1 MPPSSLDRVI
11 ILAAGLG
18 LRLGALTSD
27 RPKALIHVAGQTLL
41 ERALGFAASLRPRE
55 IVVVA
60 GFRRDLVERH
70 LAALAM
76 PRVRLVDNPA
86 YDRGNL
92 HSVEAA
98 LARHG
103 EGSFLLTNCDHVFP
117 ETAATR
123 IAEGSGVTA
132 YCEFE
137 RAPEP
142 DEMKVVIDDSGALL
156 RIAKALTAFDGCYVG
171 LTRVAG
177 EALGDYR
184 RALARARDLH
194 GDAAVA
200 EHVLQALADGGVRV
214 HAASFDGIAWSEVD
228 TPDDLRR
235 ADARLKAAAFD
246 RAKRSAAADD

>member
-1 MPPSSLDRVI
+1 MP
-11 ILAAGLG
+11 G
-18 LRLGALTSD
+18 
-27 RPKALIHVAGQTLL
+27 
-41 ERALGFAASLRPRE
+41 
-55 IVVVA
+55 
-60 GFRRDLVERH
+60 
-70 LAALAM
+70 
-76 PRVRLVDNPA
+76 VRLVDNPA

-142 DEMKVVIDDSGALL
+142 DAMKVDVDGPGALL
-156 RIAKALTAFDGCYVG
+156 RIAKSLTAFDGCSVG

-184 RALARARDLH
+184 RALTRKARRDRSPKKP
-194 GDAAVA
+194 AV
-200 EHVLQALADGGVRV
+200 LSSRY
-214 HAASFDGIAWSEVD
+214 
-228 TPDDLRR
+228 RR
-235 ADARLKAAAFD
+235 PPR
-246 RAKRSAAADD
+246 RPQRMIS